1 MAKIFKTKE
10 LENEFN
16 QFIYKIIPSLNECG
30 NCGILKCCDCFKFSI
45 NCGRC
50 RLWKCKNCEMFKITK
65 DLLFEKCSNQQ
76 WKYIVNF
83 VHDLFK
89 LSNYSFDFFSDL
101 QLISEKVKEKN
112 TFFKP
117 KRRFRTF

>member
-101 QLISEKVKEKN
+101 QLISEKVKEKK
-112 TFFKP
+112 TFF
-117 KRRFRTF
+117 

>member
-16 QFIYKIIPSLNECG
+16 ELIYKIIPSLIECG
-30 NCGILKCCDCFKFSI
+30 SCGILKCTDCFRFSI

-76 WKYIVNF
+76 WRYIVNF

-89 LSNYSFDFFSDL
+89 LSNYYFDFFY
-101 QLISEKVKEKN
+101 
-112 TFFKP
+112 
-117 KRRFRTF
+117 